1 LEKLNEFELGQKK
14 LSEKAVRQTAWHNKS
29 LKSSPCLPAL
39 KEEVV
44 SNGYSCTNFMNLSL
58 ARNFEICESTCEHEY
73 SLFTFMMTLAQMY
86 FSNYDE
92 K

>member
-44 SNGYSCTNFMNLSL
+44 SNGYSCANFKNLSFGS
-58 ARNFEICESTCEHEY
+58 NFKICASTRER
-73 SLFTFMMTLAQMY
+73 
-86 FSNYDE
+86 
-92 K
+92 

>member
-1 LEKLNEFELGQKK
+1 LEKLNEFELGQKN

-44 SNGYSCTNFMNLSL
+44 SKGYSCANFMKLCL
-58 ARNFEICESTCEHEY
+58 ASNFEIRESPCEREH
-73 SLFTFMMTLAQMY
+73 SLFAFMITFMQM
-86 FSNYDE
+86 
-92 K
+92 